1 MLISNF
7 NKKIIIIFLLYL
19 TILSENA
26 YAEEYLDKV
35 SDKIK
40 FPPFNVLDNKEKP
53 LILKFNQDLKKKG
66 FVINFWAT
74 WCVPCKEELPDLS
87 LLKSKIKKYNI
98 DVFTIS
104 IDKKD
109 IQDQLK
115 FLSNNGASNLDH
127 FFDKEMKIFKA
138 LKLRGIPTTIIV
150 DQNSFIIS
158 KHEGILKWGEDEI
171 INKIKS
177 LFY

>member
-7 NKKIIIIFLLYL
+7 NKKILLLLYL
-19 TILSENA
+19 VVLSGTA
-26 YAEEYLDKV
+26 GASDYLDKV
-35 SDKIK
+35 NHKIK
-40 FPPFNVLDNKEKP
+40 FPTLNVLDSNEKP

-66 FVINFWAT
+66 YVINFWAT
-74 WCVPCKEELPDLS
+74 WCVPCKKELPDLS

-98 DVFTIS
+98 DVLTIS
-104 IDKKD
+104 IDKKN
-109 IQDQLK
+109 IKDQLE
-115 FLSNNGASNLDH
+115 FLSNNGASNLYH

-138 LKLRGIPTTIIV
+138 LKLRGVPTTIIV
-150 DQNSFIIS
+150 DQNSYVIS

>member
-7 NKKIIIIFLLYL
+7 NKKILLLLFL
-19 TILSENA
+19 TILCGNA
-26 YAEEYLDKV
+26 SAGEYLDEI

-40 FPPFNVLDNKEKP
+40 FPALKILNNKGKQ
-53 LILKFNQDLKKKG
+53 LILKFNQDVKTKG
-66 FVINFWAT
+66 YVINFWAT
-74 WCVPCKEELPDLS
+74 WCVPCKKELPDLS
-87 LLKSKIKKYNI
+87 LLKSKIKIYDI
-98 DVFTIS
+98 DVLTIS

-109 IQDQLK
+109 INDQLE
-115 FLSNNGASNLDH
+115 FLSNNGASNLNH
-127 FFDKEMKIFKA
+127 FFDKEMKIFKS

-150 DQNSFIIS
+150 DQNGYVIS
-158 KHEGILKWGEDEI
+158 KHEGILKWGEDEV

>member
-7 NKKIIIIFLLYL
+7 NKKIIILLYL
-19 TILSENA
+19 ATLSGNVHA
-26 YAEEYLDKV
+26 VEYLDKI
-35 SDKIK
+35 SDKTK
-40 FPPFNVLDNKEKP
+40 FPSLKVLDNKEKP
-53 LILKFNQDLKKKG
+53 LILKFNQNLKKKG
-66 FVINFWAT
+66 YVINFWAT

-109 IQDQLK
+109 IEDQLK
-115 FLSNNGASNLDH
+115 FLSNSGASNLQH

-138 LKLRGIPTTIIV
+138 LKLRGIPTTIII
-150 DQNSFIIS
+150 DQNGYIVS
-158 KHEGILKWGEDEI
+158 KHEGILKWGKDEI
-171 INKIKS
+171 INKINS
-177 LFY
+177 LFN

>member
-7 NKKIIIIFLLYL
+7 NKKIIILLYIV
-19 TILSENA
+19 ILSGNA
-26 YAEEYLDKV
+26 CAAEYLDKI

-40 FPPFNVLDNKEKP
+40 FPTFKVLDKKEEP

-66 FVINFWAT
+66 YVINFWAT

-87 LLKSKIKKYNI
+87 LLKSRINKYNI

-109 IQDQLK
+109 IKDQLR
-115 FLSNNGASNLDH
+115 FLSNYGASNLDH